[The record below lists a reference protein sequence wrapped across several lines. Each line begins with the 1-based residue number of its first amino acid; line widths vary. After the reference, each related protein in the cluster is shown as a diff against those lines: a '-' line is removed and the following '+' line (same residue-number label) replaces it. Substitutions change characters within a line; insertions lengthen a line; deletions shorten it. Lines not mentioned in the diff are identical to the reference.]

1 MKDFKKMPKM
11 ACGGSVGKYE
21 GGGSVPNEP
30 RSNYYGYL
38 GENQAQKAQAAKQVF
53 DTNYEGAKSDYLKGR
68 SKGDPTPEQMSSRL
82 GSGDEEAAGTLTKAH
97 RKTDK
102 SREEVVKLRRDLG
115 MMKKRGGKV
124 TKKKK

>member
-11 ACGGSVGKYE
+11 ACGGKVKKYE
-21 GGGSVPNEP
+21 GGGGVAGEP

-38 GENQAQKAQAAKQVF
+38 GNDQAQRSQSAKQVF
-53 DTNYEGAKSDYLKGR
+53 DTNYEGSKSDYLKGR
-68 SKGDPTPEQMSSRL
+68 SKGDPTPEQMSSLL
-82 GSGDEEAAGTLTKAH
+82 GSGDEEAAGTLSKAH

>member
-11 ACGGSVGKYE
+11 ADGGSVAG
-21 GGGSVPNEP
+21 EP
-30 RSNYYGYL
+30 RSNYYGYV
-38 GENQAQKAQAAKQVF
+38 GETRDQRAQSAKKGF
-53 DTNYEGAKSDYLKGR
+53 DTDYEGSKRDYLKGK

-82 GSGDEEAAGTLTKAH
+82 GNSDEEAAGILSKAH

-102 SREEVVKLRRDLG
+102 SREEVFKLRRDLG
-115 MMKKRGGKV
+115 MKKGGKA